1 MGKETE
7 RGRFKKIVRV
17 SQPIFMAL
25 LLFLQAGCGWEEESA
40 FSDPVMETQENHE
53 PRVFGA
59 TYMQMNNPYF
69 EILNNS
75 IKEVVESN
83 GDILITRDP
92 AKDQQKQNEEIEE
105 MIEDGVSAI
114 FLNTVDWKTV
124 KPALLACHEAGVPVF
139 VMDTPVYDQEYT
151 VSIIASDNYNAGVQC
166 ATDLM
171 KKMRAAKIVVLS
183 DESTGS
189 IVSRIQGF
197 KDTIEGH
204 PSYEI
209 VYEEQGMGELEV
221 SMDVMNEFLEK
232 DIEFDVVMGGN
243 DPSALGALAALQA
256 NHMEKN
262 VKIYGVDGSPDGKTM
277 IKQGYMEATSA
288 QSPKQIGRTVAE
300 KAYGYLNGETI
311 EKNIVIPVTLITKE
325 NLEQYDINGWQ

>member
-1 MGKETE
+1 MEEEMG
-7 RGRFKKIVRV
+7 RRSLRRFLRTA
-17 SQPIFMAL
+17 QPVFMAL
-25 LLFLQAGCGWEEESA
+25 LLFLQAGCGWKEETA
-40 FSDPVMETQENHE
+40 FSGLAPELPENHE

-92 AKDQQKQNEEIEE
+92 AKDQQKQNEEIVE
-105 MIEDGVSAI
+105 MIKDGVSAI
-114 FLNTVDWKTV
+114 FLNTVDWKAV
-124 KPALLACHEAGVPVF
+124 KPALIACHEAGVPVF

-151 VSIIASDNYNAGVQC
+151 ISLIASDNYNAGVQC
-166 ATDLM
+166 AADLM
-171 KKMRAAKIVVLS
+171 KKMSGAKIVILY

-197 KDTIEGH
+197 KDTIAGN
-204 PSYEI
+204 PAYEI

-221 SMDVMNEFLEK
+221 SMDVMNEFLK
-232 DIEFDVVMGGN
+232 KGMEFDVVMGGN

-277 IKQGYMEATSA
+277 IRQGYMEGTSA
-288 QSPKQIGRTVAE
+288 QSPKQIGKTVAE
-300 KAYGYLNGETI
+300 KAYGYLNGKTI
-311 EKNIVIPVTLITKE
+311 EKSIVIPVTLITKE